1 MIFFLPLG
9 FILGAVAIIFI
20 LQNNTVVSLAF
31 FGTQLETSLALVVL
45 LSILMGVLFTA
56 LISIPGVIG
65 NIVRIQSLKREN
77 RKLREYADSIGGVV
91 VAPGETV
98 RVIEETTVRSV

>member
-31 FGTQLETSLALVVL
+31 FGTQLDTSLALVVL
-45 LSILMGVLFTA
+45 LSILAGVLFTT

-65 NIVRIQSLKREN
+65 NIMRIESLKKEN
-77 RKLREYADSIGGVV
+77 RKLREYADSVGSVV

-98 RVIEETTVRSV
+98 RVVEETTVRTV